1 MFNSLNYQMITESV
15 GKLKSHIEIN
25 NYHGYDPYDTLESPL
40 FRTKIFQSHL
50 TRFISQ
56 QIGKRFPI
64 HLQRILGI
72 PKGLNPVSLGLCIQG
87 LSYMIPVFP
96 NQRNLLINEI
106 NELLKKLISIKS
118 HGYSGISWGYDF
130 DWEAR
135 YAKID
140 AFVPTSVVTGI
151 ITNSLF
157 ESNKIVEN
165 KEMQDIIVDASKFI
179 LNDLNRTQ
187 IGNSICFSYSPKD
200 NLLVLNASM
209 KAVRL
214 LSQAYYFSKNEE
226 LKIIAEKAVLF
237 LISNQSPDGSWVYSL
252 NEKRNWPDNYHTGY
266 NLDCLDSFINLM
278 EQEQYKPDLERG
290 MEFYVK
296 NYFEEDGAPKLYV
309 NKTYPNDSTAA
320 AQSILSLSRFA
331 KLDLA
336 NKVAVWSITNLQASN
351 GGFYYRKNK
360 YFKDR
365 RIFMRWNNSWM
376 FAGLT
381 YLLYRTT
388 ISK

>member
-1 MFNSLNYQMITESV
+1 
-15 GKLKSHIEIN
+15 
-25 NYHGYDPYDTLESPL
+25 
-40 FRTKIFQSHL
+40 
-50 TRFISQ
+50 
-56 QIGKRFPI
+56 
-64 HLQRILGI
+64 
-72 PKGLNPVSLGLCIQG
+72 
-87 LSYMIPVFP
+87 
-96 NQRNLLINEI
+96 
-106 NELLKKLISIKS
+106 
-118 HGYSGISWGYDF
+118 
-130 DWEAR
+130 
-135 YAKID
+135 
-140 AFVPTSVVTGI
+140 
-151 ITNSLF
+151 
-157 ESNKIVEN
+157 
-165 KEMQDIIVDASKFI
+165 
-179 LNDLNRTQ
+179 
-187 IGNSICFSYSPKD
+187 
-200 NLLVLNASM
+200 
-209 KAVRL
+209 
-214 LSQAYYFSKNEE
+214 
-226 LKIIAEKAVLF
+226 
-237 LISNQSPDGSWVYSL
+237 
-252 NEKRNWPDNYHTGY
+252 
-266 NLDCLDSFINLM
+266 M

-290 MEFYVK
+290 IVFYIK

>member
-1 MFNSLNYQMITESV
+1 
-15 GKLKSHIEIN
+15 
-25 NYHGYDPYDTLESPL
+25 
-40 FRTKIFQSHL
+40 
-50 TRFISQ
+50 
-56 QIGKRFPI
+56 
-64 HLQRILGI
+64 LQRILGI

-96 NQRNLLINEI
+96 EQKNLLIDEI
-106 NELLKKLISIKS
+106 NKLLKMLISLKS

-226 LKIIAEKAVLF
+226 LKINAEKAVLF

-290 MEFYVK
+290 IEFYIK

-365 RIFMRWNNSWM
+365 RIFMRWNNAWM